1 MTKEK
6 QSAEKY
12 AGLDNKEIILVYY
25 RLENYLKVLNKNLD
39 MNVVTKQVETP
50 MGIATAMK
58 EVPKEHVEMF
68 KQTDYYQTLCNVIE
82 KLKPIVEIITDCDDS
97 VKKLKETLNKMQ

>member
-1 MTKEK
+1 
-6 QSAEKY
+6 
-12 AGLDNKEIILVYY
+12 
-25 RLENYLKVLNKNLD
+25 
-39 MNVVTKQVETP
+39 
-50 MGIATAMK
+50 MK